1 MMPASQPRNPT
12 LLDRS
17 NRQEPASSTNNANA
31 RYKPQSASTDLAE
44 ASKASPQRCSD
55 QGLSTDP
62 FAYYNAISDTRSYQL
77 QPQPQPHTEGSS
89 RHDVVPEDDY
99 GYTCRDMSCT
109 DMVEDVGNQQQ
120 QQTRGRAVPYN
131 LAVRLANR
139 SNGAPL
145 ATIIEQGSYSTLN
158 SRGSLLSVG
167 RFPSLRG
174 VETTSPSRTSL
185 KLTSDA
191 DEHARLQR
199 ITEDAQLEQLLGLTQ
214 GTPKEPSYKGY
225 GNTLPVNEP
234 ATPSV
239 PTIPQRSQS
248 AAYDTGESEYDA
260 STKTV
265 KAFFRGVLHNVR
277 TASRTRSRSSCSSS
291 THDASSIP
299 EHRQHRK
306 EADEAVSY
314 SQLQA
319 SETFLLGYDRP
330 VGHGRCEKPYDVPM
344 PSSTAIITHGFDHQ
358 NRQMDVSTAY
368 RIPPISLDLLLLNV
382 RPYALEPN
390 TASVATPQLLPPPA
404 VTHPRERSPSVRL
417 VHPEPRDEAQSG
429 CSTGNVFYAIST
441 LGNTP
446 HPLAE
451 NDCTTQA
458 SRNASFCTMSTS
470 YSGPVVGV
478 DIDLQH
484 DFPHPV
490 CRSQSTTPVAPVWFT
505 PQMAELERQA
515 STSESPEATQATET
529 QPPRRSIT
537 SSALTTLLPIAA
549 ASGIVRPNYDTPKI
563 SFFSPSGSLIQPEDS
578 STPDTTT
585 ASEFSGSPTR
595 TSYYGNPNAMAT
607 YTAFPPKTCLPP
619 PRPLRPMTTPPT
631 SSAPLPAH
639 LRYHHNYRRP
649 EQSQIDSTVSSTES
663 FIVPTP
669 AVKGCDGMMRSESI
683 ALYSRARYS
692 YEKTRLR
699 QHYGRC
705 RSIASLV
712 GDLKNEARVHK
723 ARTITAIMAHC
734 TTSGKGRV
742 LRKRVTADRRAA
754 ATAYVSMPR
763 ETISGAESA
772 GEKGRRKRNVPGKRD
787 IGLLGPLAGHALRVC
802 FCQPFDGAGKPT
814 HAVASESLCM
824 SSHTISMRDESKKE
838 NSHTVVRDVET
849 DAVLPN
855 ARVVSST
862 ERNKDNSLA
871 DDIVRKRSVVYKG
884 ERRIADKEKHS
895 QTRRDSFV
903 GVGAAFRNVVVGG

>member
-17 NRQEPASSTNNANA
+17 NRQEPASSTSNANA
-31 RYKPQSASTDLAE
+31 RYRPQSASPDLTE
-44 ASKASPQRCSD
+44 AAKASPQRCSD
-55 QGLSTDP
+55 QGLRTDT
-62 FAYYNAISDTRSYQL
+62 FAYYDTIGDTTWSQL
-77 QPQPQPHTEGSS
+77 QPQPQPQTEGSS
-89 RHDVVPEDDY
+89 RHDVVLEDDH

-109 DMVEDVGNQQQ
+109 DMVEDVGDQQQ

-158 SRGSLLSVG
+158 SHGSLLSVA
-167 RFPSLRG
+167 RFPSLRA
-174 VETTSPSRTSL
+174 VETTSPSHTSL
-185 KLTSDA
+185 RLTLDA

-199 ITEDAQLEQLLGLTQ
+199 ITEHAQLEQLLGPAP
-214 GTPKEPSYKGY
+214 GTPKEPSCKGY

-239 PTIPQRSQS
+239 PTIPQPSQS
-248 AAYDTGESEYDA
+248 AAYDSGEAEYDA
-260 STKTV
+260 NAKTV
-265 KAFFRGVLHNVR
+265 KAFFRGLLHNVR

-291 THDASSIP
+291 IHDAPSIP

-306 EADEAVSY
+306 ETAGAVPY
-314 SQLQA
+314 IQLQA
-319 SETFLLGYDRP
+319 SETSLLAYDRH
-330 VGHGRCEKPYDVPM
+330 VGHDSCEKPYHVSM
-344 PSSTAIITHGFDHQ
+344 PSSSAIITHGLDYQ
-358 NRQMDVSTAY
+358 NRHMEL
-368 RIPPISLDLLLLNV
+368 PMLNL
-382 RPYALEPN
+382 RPYALDSN
-390 TASVATPQLLPPPA
+390 TASVATSQLLPPPA

-417 VHPEPRDEAQSG
+417 VHPEPRDEAQHG

-441 LGNTP
+441 SGNP
-446 HPLAE
+446 IHPLAE
-451 NDCTTQA
+451 NDRTTQA

-470 YSGPVVGV
+470 YSGTVVGV

-505 PQMAELERQA
+505 PQMAELEWQA
-515 STSESPEATQATET
+515 SASESHESTQATET
-529 QPPRRSIT
+529 QPSRRSIT

-549 ASGIVRPNYDTPKI
+549 ASGIVRPNYNTPKI

-585 ASEFSGSPTR
+585 ASEFSGSPLYH
-595 TSYYGNPNAMAT
+595 SNPNTAAT

-619 PRPLRPMTTPPT
+619 PRPSLRPMTTPPT

-649 EQSQIDSTVSSTES
+649 EQSQIDSTVGSTES
-663 FIVPTP
+663 FIVPAP
-669 AVKGCDGMMRSESI
+669 AVKGCDGMMRSESR

-705 RSIASLV
+705 RSIASFA
-712 GDLKNEARVHK
+712 GGLKNEARIHK
-723 ARTITAIMAHC
+723 ARMITAIMAHC
-734 TTSGKGRV
+734 TTTGKGRV
-742 LRKRVTADRRAA
+742 LRKRVAADRRAA

-763 ETISGAESA
+763 EKTSGAESA
-772 GEKGRRKRNVPGKRD
+772 GKKGTRKRNVPGKRD

-824 SSHTISMRDESKKE
+824 SSHTISTRDESKKE
-838 NSHTVVRDVET
+838 NPHTAVREVEA
-849 DAVLPN
+849 DGVLPN

-862 ERNKDNSLA
+862 ERNKDNSMT
-871 DDIVRKRSVVYKG
+871 DDIARKRSVMHKG
-884 ERRIADKEKHS
+884 ERRITDKEKHT
-895 QTRRDSFV
+895 QTGRDSLV
-903 GVGAAFRNVVVGG
+903 GVRAALRTAVVSR